1 MQNYLYIEVIPQGF
15 FSNDYQIVIVLYKH
29 FYSVYTNKKT
39 DIRFELYKIKSI
51 FVPKTDSSN
60 INNNHNM
67 KSKILSLAI
76 IIAITI
82 IALYCVLSGPETIIL
97 HWNIGGEAESYGS
110 KYLILT
116 LPLISLIIFLLIV
129 NQEKHPYDTSLMS
142 EKSRRNRNP
151 KALRDIMPILLLAI
165 LYITACSVQIIS
177 MSSLVPFSLIIIAI
191 ILFNYKL
198 RKSRKQ

>member
-1 MQNYLYIEVIPQGF
+1 MF
-15 FSNDYQIVIVLYKH
+15 
-29 FYSVYTNKKT
+29 T
-39 DIRFELYKIKSI
+39 
-51 FVPKTDSSN
+51 KTDSSN

-67 KSKILSLAI
+67 KTKILSLAI
-76 IIAITI
+76 IIAITV

-116 LPLISLIIFLLIV
+116 LPVISLIVFLLIV
-129 NQEKHPYDTSLMS
+129 NQEKHPYDTSLLS
-142 EKSRRNRNP
+142 EKSRKNRNP

-191 ILFNYKL
+191 ILFIYKL

>member
-1 MQNYLYIEVIPQGF
+1 MRTE
-15 FSNDYQIVIVLYKH
+15 
-29 FYSVYTNKKT
+29 
-39 DIRFELYKIKSI
+39 
-51 FVPKTDSSN
+51 SSN
-60 INNNHNM
+60 VNNNHNM

-82 IALYCVLSGPETIIL
+82 IALYCILSGPETIIL

-142 EKSRRNRNP
+142 EKSRKNRNP

-165 LYITACSVQIIS
+165 LYITACSAQIIS

>member
-1 MQNYLYIEVIPQGF
+1 MF
-15 FSNDYQIVIVLYKH
+15 
-29 FYSVYTNKKT
+29 T
-39 DIRFELYKIKSI
+39 
-51 FVPKTDSSN
+51 KTDSSN

-76 IIAITI
+76 IIAITV
-82 IALYCVLSGPETIIL
+82 IALYCVLSGPDTIIL

-129 NQEKHPYDTSLMS
+129 NQEKHPYDTSLLS

-151 KALRDIMPILLLAI
+151 KALRDIMPILLLVI
-165 LYITACSVQIIS
+165 LYLTACSTQIIS

-191 ILFNYKL
+191 ILFMY
-198 RKSRKQ
+198 KSRKSTKL

>member
-1 MQNYLYIEVIPQGF
+1 
-15 FSNDYQIVIVLYKH
+15 
-29 FYSVYTNKKT
+29 
-39 DIRFELYKIKSI
+39 
-51 FVPKTDSSN
+51 
-60 INNNHNM
+60 M

-76 IIAITI
+76 IIAITV
-82 IALYCVLSGPETIIL
+82 IALYCVLSGPDTIIL

-151 KALRDIMPILLLAI
+151 KALRDIMPILLLVI
-165 LYITACSVQIIS
+165 LYLTACSVQIIS
-177 MSSLVPFSLIIIAI
+177 MSSIVPFPLIIIAI
-191 ILFNYKL
+191 ILFIY
-198 RKSRKQ
+198 KSRKSTKL

>member
-1 MQNYLYIEVIPQGF
+1 MRTE
-15 FSNDYQIVIVLYKH
+15 
-29 FYSVYTNKKT
+29 
-39 DIRFELYKIKSI
+39 
-51 FVPKTDSSN
+51 SSN
-60 INNNHNM
+60 VKNNHNM

-82 IALYCVLSGPETIIL
+82 IALYCVLNGPESIIL
-97 HWNIGGEAESYGS
+97 HWSFAGEADSYGS
-110 KYLILT
+110 KYLILAH
-116 LPLISLIIFLLIV
+116 PAISIIVFLLII
-129 NQEKHPYDTSLMS
+129 NQEKHPYDTSLVS
-142 EKSRRNRNP
+142 GKTRKNRNP

-165 LYITACSVQIIS
+165 LYITACSAQIIS

>member
-1 MQNYLYIEVIPQGF
+1 MF
-15 FSNDYQIVIVLYKH
+15 
-29 FYSVYTNKKT
+29 TKT
-39 DIRFELYKIKSI
+39 Y
-51 FVPKTDSSN
+51 SSN

-76 IIAITI
+76 IIAITV

-142 EKSRRNRNP
+142 EKSRKNRNP

-191 ILFNYKL
+191 ILFIY
-198 RKSRKQ
+198 KSRKSINQ

>member
-1 MQNYLYIEVIPQGF
+1 
-15 FSNDYQIVIVLYKH
+15 
-29 FYSVYTNKKT
+29 
-39 DIRFELYKIKSI
+39 
-51 FVPKTDSSN
+51 
-60 INNNHNM
+60 M

-76 IIAITI
+76 IIAITV
-82 IALYCVLSGPETIIL
+82 IALYCVLSGPDTIIL

-116 LPLISLIIFLLIV
+116 LPVISFIVFLLIV
-129 NQEKHPYDTSLMS
+129 NQKKHPYDTSLMS
-142 EKSRRNRNP
+142 EKSRKNRNP

-191 ILFNYKL
+191 ILFMY
-198 RKSRKQ
+198 KSRKSTKL

>member
-1 MQNYLYIEVIPQGF
+1 LF
-15 FSNDYQIVIVLYKH
+15 
-29 FYSVYTNKKT
+29 TKT
-39 DIRFELYKIKSI
+39 Y
-51 FVPKTDSSN
+51 SSN

-76 IIAITI
+76 IIAITV

-142 EKSRRNRNP
+142 EKSRKNRNP

-165 LYITACSVQIIS
+165 LYITACSAQIIS

>member
-1 MQNYLYIEVIPQGF
+1 LF
-15 FSNDYQIVIVLYKH
+15 
-29 FYSVYTNKKT
+29 T
-39 DIRFELYKIKSI
+39 
-51 FVPKTDSSN
+51 KTDSSN

-76 IIAITI
+76 IIAITV

-110 KYLILT
+110 KYLILA
-116 LPLISLIIFLLIV
+116 LPVISLIVFLLIV

-142 EKSRRNRNP
+142 EKSRKNRNP
-151 KALRDIMPILLLAI
+151 KALRDIMPILLLVI
-165 LYITACSVQIIS
+165 LYLTACSVQIIS

>member
-1 MQNYLYIEVIPQGF
+1 MF
-15 FSNDYQIVIVLYKH
+15 
-29 FYSVYTNKKT
+29 T
-39 DIRFELYKIKSI
+39 
-51 FVPKTDSSN
+51 KTDSSN

-76 IIAITI
+76 IIAITV

-110 KYLILT
+110 KYLILA
-116 LPLISLIIFLLIV
+116 LPVISLIVFLLIV

-151 KALRDIMPILLLAI
+151 KALHDIMPILLLAI
-165 LYITACSVQIIS
+165 LYLTACSVQIIS

-191 ILFNYKL
+191 ILFIYKS

>member
-1 MQNYLYIEVIPQGF
+1 MRTE
-15 FSNDYQIVIVLYKH
+15 
-29 FYSVYTNKKT
+29 
-39 DIRFELYKIKSI
+39 
-51 FVPKTDSSN
+51 SSN
-60 INNNHNM
+60 VNNNHNM

-82 IALYCVLSGPETIIL
+82 IALYCVLSRPETIIL

-142 EKSRRNRNP
+142 EKSQKNRNP

>member
-1 MQNYLYIEVIPQGF
+1 MCSSDL
-15 FSNDYQIVIVLYKH
+15 
-29 FYSVYTNKKT
+29 
-39 DIRFELYKIKSI
+39 
-51 FVPKTDSSN
+51 SN

-76 IIAITI
+76 IIAITV

-110 KYLILT
+110 KYLILA
-116 LPLISLIIFLLIV
+116 LPVISLIVFLLIV

-142 EKSRRNRNP
+142 EKSRKNRNP

>member
-1 MQNYLYIEVIPQGF
+1 LF
-15 FSNDYQIVIVLYKH
+15 
-29 FYSVYTNKKT
+29 T
-39 DIRFELYKIKSI
+39 
-51 FVPKTDSSN
+51 KTDSSN

-76 IIAITI
+76 IIAITV
-82 IALYCVLSGPETIIL
+82 IALYCVLSGPDTIIL

-129 NQEKHPYDTSLMS
+129 NQEKHPYDTSLLS

-151 KALRDIMPILLLAI
+151 KALRDIMPILLLVI
-165 LYITACSVQIIS
+165 LYLTACSTQIIS

>member
-1 MQNYLYIEVIPQGF
+1 MF
-15 FSNDYQIVIVLYKH
+15 
-29 FYSVYTNKKT
+29 T
-39 DIRFELYKIKSI
+39 
-51 FVPKTDSSN
+51 KTDSSN

-76 IIAITI
+76 IIAITV

-110 KYLILT
+110 KYLILA
-116 LPLISLIIFLLIV
+116 LPIISFIVFLLIV

-151 KALRDIMPILLLAI
+151 KALHDIMPILLLVI
-165 LYITACSVQIIS
+165 LYLTACSVQIIS
-177 MSSLVPFSLIIIAI
+177 MSSIVPFSLIIIAI

>member
-1 MQNYLYIEVIPQGF
+1 MF
-15 FSNDYQIVIVLYKH
+15 
-29 FYSVYTNKKT
+29 T
-39 DIRFELYKIKSI
+39 
-51 FVPKTDSSN
+51 KTDSSN

-67 KSKILSLAI
+67 KTKILSLAI

-82 IALYCVLSGPETIIL
+82 IALYCVLSGPESIIL

-116 LPLISLIIFLLIV
+116 LPVISLIIFLLIV

-142 EKSRRNRNP
+142 EKSRKNRNP

-165 LYITACSVQIIS
+165 LYITVCSVKLII
-177 MSSLVPFSLIIIAI
+177 MSSIVPFSLIIIAI
-191 ILFNYKL
+191 ILFIY
-198 RKSRKQ
+198 KSRKSIKQ

>member
-1 MQNYLYIEVIPQGF
+1 MRTE
-15 FSNDYQIVIVLYKH
+15 
-29 FYSVYTNKKT
+29 
-39 DIRFELYKIKSI
+39 
-51 FVPKTDSSN
+51 SSN
-60 INNNHNM
+60 VNNNHNM

-110 KYLILT
+110 KYLILA
-116 LPLISLIIFLLIV
+116 LPIISFIVFLLIV

-151 KALRDIMPILLLAI
+151 KALHDIMPILLLVI
-165 LYITACSVQIIS
+165 LYLTACSVQIIS
-177 MSSLVPFSLIIIAI
+177 MSSIVPFSLIIIAI

>member
-1 MQNYLYIEVIPQGF
+1 MF
-15 FSNDYQIVIVLYKH
+15 
-29 FYSVYTNKKT
+29 T
-39 DIRFELYKIKSI
+39 
-51 FVPKTDSSN
+51 KTDSSN

-67 KSKILSLAI
+67 KTKILSLAI

-110 KYLILT
+110 KYLILA
-116 LPLISLIIFLLIV
+116 LPVISFIVFLLIV

-151 KALRDIMPILLLAI
+151 KALHDIMPILLLVI
-165 LYITACSVQIIS
+165 LYLTACSVQIIS
-177 MSSLVPFSLIIIAI
+177 MSSIVPFSLIIIAI

>member
-1 MQNYLYIEVIPQGF
+1 MF
-15 FSNDYQIVIVLYKH
+15 
-29 FYSVYTNKKT
+29 T
-39 DIRFELYKIKSI
+39 
-51 FVPKTDSSN
+51 KTDSSN

-76 IIAITI
+76 IIAITV

-110 KYLILT
+110 KYLILA
-116 LPLISLIIFLLIV
+116 LPVISLIVFLLIV

-142 EKSRRNRNP
+142 EKSRKNRNP

-191 ILFNYKL
+191 ILFIY
-198 RKSRKQ
+198 KSRKSINQ